1 MAYSGAISNT
11 TFNALRVVDH
21 AFRRCRLP
29 AQGITAEMQQ
39 YALESLY
46 AFLSSL
52 ANPKPPSWCIE
63 RQIYPMYEGVN
74 QVALAKGTVEVLN
87 ANLRTLQEVTGTV
100 TQTSTAY
107 EVYFPEGAIVST
119 VGVKWSAAGVA
130 LSLQTSTDGIS
141 WTTLRTTDAGAGS
154 GEWEWWD
161 VSPAVSRAYF
171 RISSASAISVSEV
184 FLGNMPQE
192 IPMGAL
198 NRDTYAAQSNKVY
211 QGRPLTYWFQ
221 RSEPSSMLNLW
232 PSPNAAAERN
242 QIVVW
247 RHRQIMDTQ
256 NLRQDV
262 EVPARWLEAVV
273 NGLAA
278 RVAAETPAVDA
289 NLIPILEQRAAV
301 SLQAAWD
308 GDNDGSPTFIQPSI
322 GMYTK

>member
-1 MAYSGAISNT
+1 MAYSGAISTT

-63 RQIYPMYEGVN
+63 RQIYPLYEGVN
-74 QVALAKGTVEVLN
+74 QVQLDRGTVEVLN

-100 TQTSTAY
+100 TQTSTSY
-107 EVYFPEGAIVST
+107 EVYFPGGAAIST
-119 VGVKWSAAGVA
+119 VGVKWAGAGVA
-130 LSLQTSTDGIS
+130 LSIQTSTDGIS
-141 WTTLRTTDAGAGS
+141 WTTVRTTSAGAAA

-161 VSPAVSRAYF
+161 LSPVANRDYL
-171 RISSASAISVSEV
+171 RLTSSDPVNVGQV

-192 IPMGAL
+192 IPMGSL

-221 RSEPSSMLNLW
+221 RTEPAPVLNLW
-232 PSPNAAAERN
+232 PAPNANAERH
-242 QIVVW
+242 QVVIW

-262 EVPARWLEAVV
+262 EVPARWLEAII

-289 NLIPILEQRAAV
+289 NLIPTLEQRAAQAM
-301 SLQAAWD
+301 QAAWE

-322 GMYTK
+322 GMYTR

>member
-63 RQIYPMYEGVN
+63 RQIYPLYEGVN
-74 QVALAKGTVEVLN
+74 QVQLDKGTIEVLN

-100 TQTSTAY
+100 TQTLTSY
-107 EVYFPEGAIVST
+107 GVYIAGGAAVST
-119 VGVKWSAAGVA
+119 VGVKWSGTGVA

-141 WTTLRTTDAGAGS
+141 WTTLRTTDAGAAV

-161 VSPAVSRAYF
+161 LSPVATRDYYRLVS
-171 RISSASAISVSEV
+171 SSPISVSQV

-192 IPMGAL
+192 IPMGSL

-221 RSEPSSMLNLW
+221 RTEPAPVLNIW
-232 PSPNAAAERN
+232 PAPNATAERH
-242 QIVVW
+242 QVVVW

-262 EVPARWLEAVV
+262 EVPPRWLEAII

-289 NLIPILEQRAAV
+289 NLVPVLEQRAAM

-308 GDNDGSPTFIQPSI
+308 GDTDGSPTFIQPSI